1 MLYEVFVK
9 AVEFVPE
16 DFQAIVGSKHF
27 RSKRKNSNSQVS
39 LASTEEDDNKS
50 RRKWKAGSLLRYG
63 EDKNNSSMKPPA
75 AEKASVEDTDE
86 AMNDIATD
94 WTIDQAKE
102 AQTTVQKWVEN
113 VGDKKYRPDIQK
125 WRQLFESTPTSV
137 LKHMDLPDIRSE
149 LASTDRVS
157 QKRSMYLLTT
167 YMSGLID
174 IVQCLSVLGSEEAT
188 PAVNELPLK
197 SEPSDL

>member
-1 MLYEVFVK
+1 MLCVYVTAQHACVLVIPREVFDK

-16 DFQAIVGSKHF
+16 DFQAIVGSKHI
-27 RSKRKNSNSQVS
+27 RSKRKKCNTDVL
-39 LASTEEDDNKS
+39 LAPAKENAEKS
-50 RRKWKAGSLLRYG
+50 RRKWKAESLRDG
-63 EDKNNSSMKPPA
+63 EDKHVSPSVKTA
-75 AEKASVEDTDE
+75 AEEFEVMVDV
-86 AMNDIATD
+86 ATD

-167 YMSGLID
+167 NTSIVSG
-174 IVQCLSVLGSEEAT
+174 
-188 PAVNELPLK
+188 
-197 SEPSDL
+197 